1 MEEPKKNWIAEMI
14 ERQSIPLTLR
24 EGTVEQF
31 CAKHNIGIP
40 NYYYYLYKKENQEK
54 ILEIT
59 LSKAKTAVPEILE
72 KLIEKAKDGD
82 MKAIDIY
89 LDSVAKL
96 AKNLDIKSD
105 GKPIPIM
112 QLNAIQPN
120 NSHSE
125 DSSPQ

>member
-1 MEEPKKNWIAEMI
+1 MSQEKKSWIDEMI
-14 ERQSIPLTLR
+14 ERQTIPLTLR

-31 CAKHNIGIP
+31 CERHGITP
-40 NYYYYLYKKENQEK
+40 SNYYYHLYKKENQEK
-54 ILEIT
+54 IIEIT

-72 KLIEKAKDGD
+72 KLIEKAKEGD